1 MHGAQMNS
9 VATGPTLE
17 TRRPSTTAKVGYA
30 LPALI
35 LLLGVIAA
43 LAIARADFTTHPT
56 VELYT
61 TEGIMP
67 GVLVEEV
74 NVRCSGLIGQPVQ
87 SRFMSDSGD
96 TLFFN
101 EASPTYPDASALCS
115 DARGGRWQRVVAVGL
130 VGVLVAG
137 AVSTFQLVARRR
149 RESDQ
154 ASSTPSV

>member
-1 MHGAQMNS
+1 MNS
-9 VATGPTLE
+9 VAFGPTLGPL
-17 TRRPSTTAKVGYA
+17 RPSTTAKVGYA
-30 LPALI
+30 IPALI
-35 LLLGVIAA
+35 LLLGVTAA

-87 SRFMSDSGD
+87 SRFLSDSGD

-101 EASPTYPDASALCS
+101 ETSPTYPDASALCS
-115 DARGGRWQRVVAVGL
+115 DARGDRWQRAVAVGL
-130 VGVLVAG
+130 VGVLLAG
-137 AVSTFQLVARRR
+137 AVGTFQLVARRR
-149 RESDQ
+149 HESDRTIST
-154 ASSTPSV
+154 ASA